1 MVYELLREQ
10 FLECS
15 LDEAWQFFSSPY
27 NLPRIAPSEM
37 DFKIVS
43 DLQTDKIYEGLK
55 IDYTVR
61 PLFHIKLNWKSEIRG
76 YRFQHSFIDYQLKGP
91 YKFWSHYHE
100 FIPSDNGVLMRDVL
114 KYEIPFGIFGDFI
127 NFILIKRTLH
137 YIFDHR
143 RSVINRLFNKTNH
156 ISTQ

>member
-1 MVYELLREQ
+1 MVYQLVREQ

-27 NLPRIAPSEM
+27 NLPRIAPPEM

-61 PLFHIKLNWKSEIRG
+61 PLFHIKLKWKSEIKG
-76 YRFQHSFIDYQLKGP
+76 YKSHYSFIDYQLKGP

-100 FIPSDNGVLMRDVL
+100 FIPLDNGVLMRDIL
-114 KYEIPFGIFGDFI
+114 KYEIPFGIVGDFI
-127 NFILIKRTLH
+127 NFILINRTLN
-137 YIFDHR
+137 YIFDYR
-143 RSVINRLFNKTNH
+143 RSIIDVLFNKK
-156 ISTQ
+156 